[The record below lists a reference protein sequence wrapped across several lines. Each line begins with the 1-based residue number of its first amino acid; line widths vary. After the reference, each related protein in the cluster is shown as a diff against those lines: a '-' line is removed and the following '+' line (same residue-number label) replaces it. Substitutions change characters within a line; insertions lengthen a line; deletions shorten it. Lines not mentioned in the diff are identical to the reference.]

1 MIDVFYHVLFKPVP
15 FYSFYTSMNQFLLQ
29 LPWNLPQ
36 NRLNTADTDIIFV
49 SLPDTE

>member
-1 MIDVFYHVLFKPVP
+1 MIDVFLPCIIQARTILL
-15 FYSFYTSMNQFLLQ
+15 FYTSMNQILLQ

-36 NRLNTADTDIIFV
+36 NRLNTTDTDIIFV